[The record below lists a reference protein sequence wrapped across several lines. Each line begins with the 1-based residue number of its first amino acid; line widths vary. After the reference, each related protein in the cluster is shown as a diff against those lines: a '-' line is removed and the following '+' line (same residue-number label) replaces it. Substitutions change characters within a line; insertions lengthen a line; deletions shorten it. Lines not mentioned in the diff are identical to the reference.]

1 MTEQKNNKDIFGK
14 VLGILFFICGLP
26 KLLSVQ
32 GAVDNFNKWHL
43 GDNLRYV
50 VGVIELVL
58 GILMFVPSLKRYAA
72 FGYYNIMAA
81 GFIVHIVAGEYTLT
95 AMPLI
100 LGSVVFF
107 YLYKEKIVQ
116 L

>member
-1 MTEQKNNKDIFGK
+1 MTENKSSKDIFGK
-14 VLGILFFICGLP
+14 VLGVLFCISGSP

-43 GDNLRYV
+43 GDNLRYM
-50 VGVIELVL
+50 VGVIEVVL
-58 GILMFVPSLKRYAA
+58 GILMFVPALKRYAA
-72 FGYYNIMAA
+72 FGCYNIMAA
-81 GFIVHIVAGEYTLT
+81 AFIVHIVAGEYANTV
-95 AMPLI
+95 MPLI
-100 LGSVVFF
+100 LGSAIFY